1 MKFPQL
7 RCQLTIFC
15 SLLLWTISS
24 ITRYTY
30 NYFLSEEVQL
40 GSFSLGLS
48 QQASK
53 LNTLNLISLGVLFGL
68 SVENFDFGFQYN
80 IPLRQINTVFAPSI
94 FEFNIS
100 FDFSVYRR
108 NNRGGYKRLSIDNY

>member
-1 MKFPQL
+1 M
-7 RCQLTIFC
+7 
-15 SLLLWTISS
+15 
-24 ITRYTY
+24 
-30 NYFLSEEVQL
+30 
-40 GSFSLGLS
+40 GLS

>member
-1 MKFPQL
+1 MPRYSYL
-7 RCQLTIFC
+7 YLYG
-15 SLLLWTISS
+15 S
-24 ITRYTY
+24 ITK
-30 NYFLSEEVQL
+30 FEKSLQISISEEVQL

>member
-1 MKFPQL
+1 M
-7 RCQLTIFC
+7 
-15 SLLLWTISS
+15 
-24 ITRYTY
+24 
-30 NYFLSEEVQL
+30 
-40 GSFSLGLS
+40 GLS

-68 SVENFDFGFQYN
+68 SVENFDFQYN
-80 IPLRQINTVFAPSI
+80 IPLRQINTGFDPSI